1 MPYINEYIK
10 IEYKNIFIIW
20 DKMFELATCEPYN
33 SLLHG
38 GEDNGHFIVIY
49 SYDLDEFYGSNLWKS
64 ETSFYFKKL
73 RNKEHLSIQ
82 NYKTVIRNIS
92 TKMQLVEIFR
102 ENGVELC
109 IIHTYKINILKRR
122 WKKKYYSI

>member
-1 MPYINEYIK
+1 
-10 IEYKNIFIIW
+10 
-20 DKMFELATCEPYN
+20 MFDLATCEPYN

-38 GEDNGHFIVIY
+38 GNENGHFIVIY
-49 SYDLDEFYGSNLWKS
+49 QYSLDEFYDSNLWKS

-73 RNKEHLSIQ
+73 RNKQHLEIQ
-82 NYKTVIRNIS
+82 NYSKVIRTIS

-102 ENGVELC
+102 ENNMELC

>member
-1 MPYINEYIK
+1 MY
-10 IEYKNIFIIW
+10 
-20 DKMFELATCEPYN
+20 DLATCEPYN
-33 SLLHG
+33 SLVHG
-38 GEDNGHFIVIY
+38 GENNGHFIVIY
-49 SYDLDEFYGSNLWKS
+49 QYDLYEFYNNVWKS

-73 RNKEHLSIQ
+73 RNQEHIDIQ
-82 NYKTVIRNIS
+82 NYKKVIRNIS

-102 ENGVELC
+102 ENNIELC